1 MNFNKIF
8 KKLETTHIVVII
20 AGLALVYA
28 LYNYSQNK
36 ATVMDGMKGEQPA
49 HVAGETRAL
58 APNDA
63 AAGTEGEINNGPVTN
78 VLPEGAN
85 GQQVMDPS
93 ELLPRDEN
101 SEWATL
107 NPMGSGDLQNVN
119 LLSAGHHVGINTVSS
134 SLRNASMDIR
144 GDIPNPQVQVGPWNQ
159 TTIEPDVNRRPLEV
173 GSSPMRE

>member
-1 MNFNKIF
+1 MNFNKLL

-28 LYNYSQNK
+28 LYTYSQNK
-36 ATVMDGMKGEQPA
+36 STVMDGMSGEAPS
-49 HVAGETRAL
+49 HVVADEHKVS
-58 APNDA
+58 PNDES
-63 AAGTEGEINNGPVTN
+63 AGSEGEIGNGPVSN
-78 VLPEGAN
+78 VLPQGPN
-85 GQQVMDPS
+85 GQQTMDPS

-101 SEWATL
+101 SEWAAL

-119 LLSAGHHVGINTVSS
+119 LLQSGHHIGINTVSS

-159 TTIEPDVNRRPLEV
+159 TTIEPDVNRRPLEI
-173 GSSPMRE
+173 SASPMRQ